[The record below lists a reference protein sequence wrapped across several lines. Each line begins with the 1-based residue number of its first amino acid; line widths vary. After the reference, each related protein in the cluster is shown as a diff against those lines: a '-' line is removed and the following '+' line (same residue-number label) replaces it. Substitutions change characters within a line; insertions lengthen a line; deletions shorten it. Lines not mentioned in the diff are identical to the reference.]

1 MAERDYFRQVVGP
14 VVFLAVLAAAP
25 VFAQRDFLTADETD
39 QIREAQDPNDRVAVY
54 IKFARQRLDQVQ
66 QLLANEKPGR
76 SILIHDLLEDYG
88 NILDAIDTVTDDALK
103 RKVDIK
109 VGVAALGEAE
119 KSLLESLNKIEQSKP
134 KDIARY
140 EFVLKQDIDTTS
152 DGVEL
157 AGEDLSQ
164 RARDVEAAAAKEQ
177 KEREAIMQPKDLE
190 AKKTEEKKEEKTKRK
205 APSLYKKGEEP
216 PQQ

>member
-190 AKKTEEKKEEKTKRK
+190 AKKAEEKKEEKTKRK